1 MASRFDEL
9 YSVIDAQNDK
19 IKELEEIVKYK
30 DALLR
35 NRTESLYHMIQQAQD
50 ALNKLPEGMVG

>member
-1 MASRFDEL
+1 MSDRIAEL
-9 YSVIDAQNDK
+9 CSVIDAQ
-19 IKELEEIVKYK
+19 ITEIAELKKTVEYK